1 MLFVYFDVPVWI
13 DLHNA
18 FEQSSALQDIT
29 YNIFMESSL
38 MCQMLYNVLVMTII
52 LETVLV
58 ELISFESVN
67 IIYLSAFF
75 RCSDA

>member
-1 MLFVYFDVPVWI
+1 
-13 DLHNA
+13 
-18 FEQSSALQDIT
+18 
-29 YNIFMESSL
+29 
-38 MCQMLYNVLVMTII
+38 MCQMLYNVLVMTIT

-67 IIYLSAFF
+67 IIYLSAFL